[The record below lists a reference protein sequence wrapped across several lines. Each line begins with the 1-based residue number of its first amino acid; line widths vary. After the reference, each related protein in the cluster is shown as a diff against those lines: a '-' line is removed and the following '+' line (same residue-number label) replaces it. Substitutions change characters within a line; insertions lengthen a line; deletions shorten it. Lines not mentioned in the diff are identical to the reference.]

1 MSANKNEKKFV
12 NREIS
17 WLSFNERVLQEASDK
32 SVPLIE
38 RIKFLGIYSSNLDEF
53 FSVRVGTIKRMHDAG
68 IKAKSILYGTPREI
82 LNEIQRIVII
92 QRDKFEN
99 IFTDITKELESKH
112 IFFVNEMQLNREQSE
127 FVKNYF
133 DAEVRPRLVP
143 LMLNYIPTFP
153 YLKNQVIYLA
163 VYLWRSTA
171 EEKPLYSLIEL
182 PANILPRFIL
192 LPNIN
197 KRRYIIM
204 LDDIIRF
211 GLKDIFANFQHER
224 IEAFT
229 IKLTRD
235 AELEIDDD
243 VRKSFFEKIS
253 KSLKQ
258 RKMGQPVRFVYD
270 RNIPRDLLDFILR
283 SLELSDFDNLIPG
296 GRYHNARDFIKFP
309 QMQLNLPSYKI
320 KNNIMHRT
328 IKQHNSIFDA
338 IKENDIL
345 LYYPY
350 HSFHHIID
358 LLREAAIDPK
368 VKRIKMTLYRLARNS
383 SIINALINASRN
395 GKDVTV
401 VIELQARFDE
411 EANIEWTQKLEDY
424 NVRILD
430 GVPGLKV
437 HSKLCLIDRIEDEGM
452 IQYAYIGTGNFNEST
467 AKIYA
472 DHGLLTVDNQI
483 TGEVHRLFKFLENNY
498 KTYNYK
504 HLLVAPLNMRTK
516 LNFLIKNEMKNA
528 KAGKQAYIYVKI
540 NSLVDTKIMEKLYKA
555 SQAGV
560 KIKMIVRGICSLIP
574 GVQGLSEN
582 IEIISIVD
590 KYLEHSRIYIF
601 CNDGNEL
608 FYISSADL
616 MVRNLDNRVEVAA
629 PIYDPMIQQE
639 LKELFNIQ
647 FKDNTKA
654 RIINKSRDNQ
664 YQKTKSLRKCR
675 AQEDI
680 YTFLEKLNSTPAKT

>member
-1 MSANKNEKKFV
+1 MKKFV
-12 NREIS
+12 NREVS

-32 SVPLIE
+32 SVPLAE

-53 FSVRVGTIKRMHDAG
+53 FSVRVGTIKRMQDAG
-68 IKAKSILYGTPREI
+68 IKAKSILYATPHEV

-92 QRDKFEN
+92 QRDKFES
-99 IFTDITKELESKH
+99 IFNDITKELENKRVSF
-112 IFFVNEMQLNREQSE
+112 INETQLNREQSN
-127 FVKNYF
+127 FVHHYF
-133 DAEVRPRLVP
+133 DSEVRPRLVP

-163 VYLWRSTA
+163 VYLWRTSIG
-171 EEKPLYSLIEL
+171 EKPLYSLIEL

-192 LPNIN
+192 LPGIN
-197 KRRYIIM
+197 KYRSIIM

-211 GLKDIFANFQHER
+211 GLRDIFSNFQHDR

-243 VRKSFFEKIS
+243 VRNSFFEKIS

-258 RKMGQPVRFVYD
+258 RKLGHPVRFVFD
-270 RNIPRDLLDFILR
+270 RNIPKDLLDFILR
-283 SLELSDFDNLIPG
+283 SLDLSTFENLIPG
-296 GRYHNARDFIKFP
+296 GRYHNARDFMKFP
-309 QMQLNLPSYKI
+309 QSELNLPTYKTKAAI
-320 KNNIMHRT
+320 IHRSFRNHT
-328 IKQHNSIFDA
+328 SIFDA
-338 IKENDIL
+338 IHENDIL
-345 LYYPY
+345 LHYPY
-350 HSFHHIID
+350 HSFHYIID

-395 GKDVTV
+395 GKEVTA

-411 EANIEWTQKLEDY
+411 EANIEWTQKLEDN

-437 HSKLCLIDRIEDEGM
+437 HSKLCLIDRVEDDGT
-452 IQYAYIGTGNFNEST
+452 IQYAYIGTGNFNEAT
-467 AKIYA
+467 AKLYS
-472 DHGLLTVDNQI
+472 DHGVLTANAQI
-483 TGEVHRLFKFLENNY
+483 TGEVHRVFKFLENNY

-504 HLLVAPLNMRTK
+504 HLLVSPLNMRSK
-516 LNFLIKNEMKNA
+516 LNFLIKNEIKNA
-528 KAGKQAYIYVKI
+528 KAGKEAYMYLKM

-574 GVQGLSEN
+574 GIKGLSEN
-582 IEIISIVD
+582 IDIISIVD

-601 CNDGNEL
+601 CNEGHEL
-608 FYISSADL
+608 VYISSADW
-616 MVRNLDNRVEVAA
+616 MVRNIDNRVEVAT
-629 PIYDPMIQQE
+629 PIYDATIQQE
-639 LKELFNIQ
+639 LREFFNIQ

-654 RIINKSRDNQ
+654 RIINKERDNQ
-664 YQKTKSLRKCR
+664 YQRNQSLRKFR

-680 YTFLEKLNSTPAKT
+680 YTFLDKLHKLSDKS